1 MAMLAGCGVE
11 TSQQV
16 SHAARGSEVG
26 CDGGPFPAGWRGR
39 DSVAVSA
46 LGLPWVRQH
55 AEQPASSFE
64 PVAVALRRLLRDRT
78 LSPRQRREARAAL
91 RAAAPGAHAVAGTA
105 VVVEAGHT
113 ATLSVPAEFR
123 GRISLSYTRQSHDR
137 ERPPAWGALRVADG
151 DHTVTFRACRDRE
164 THWIGGFVV
173 AGAQC
178 APLDII
184 VDGLKT
190 RRNLAF
196 GVPRETC
203 PPPAG
208 LSAVSFPAVP
218 GWHVRVSG
226 RGQEAPCLLDR
237 VSWASTVALR
247 DGEFDLPPQR
257 TLATLPPDGIVIALY
272 QFDNACLPS
281 RPRTLPERSL
291 PLRLDQAHESDFPG
305 ARGME
310 LPLMRLAGRLPGR
323 YDFDLWVFYG
333 RRSPTPDQQRAA
345 QAMLD
350 RARWPERLR

>member
-1 MAMLAGCGVE
+1 MLAGCGVE

-16 SHAARGSEVG
+16 AARGSEVG

-39 DSVAVSA
+39 DSLAVGA

-55 AEQPASSFE
+55 AEQPASSFD
-64 PVAVALRRLLRDRT
+64 PVAVALRRLLRDGT
-78 LSPRQRREARAAL
+78 LSARQRRDARAAL
-91 RAAAPGAHAVAGTA
+91 RAAAPGAHGIAETA

-113 ATLSVPAEFR
+113 ATLSVPPEFR
-123 GRISLSYTRQSHDR
+123 GQFSLSYTRQSRDR

-178 APLDII
+178 VPLDIS
-184 VDGLKT
+184 VDGRTT

-196 GVPRETC
+196 GVPRDAC
-203 PPPAG
+203 PPQAG
-208 LSAVSFPAVP
+208 LSAVRFPAAP

-226 RGQEAPCLLDR
+226 RGREAPCLLDR

-247 DGEFDLPPQR
+247 DSAFSLPPQR

-281 RPRTLPERSL
+281 RPRTLPVRSL
-291 PLRLDQAHESDFPG
+291 PLPLDQARESDFPG
-305 ARGME
+305 PRGEE
-310 LPLMRLAGRLPGR
+310 LPLLRLAGRFPGR
-323 YDFDLWVFYG
+323 YDFEVWLFYG
-333 RRSPTPDQQRAA
+333 RRSPTAQQQRAA

-350 RARWPERLR
+350 RARWPARLR